1 MDNSKFIPRL
11 IFWETTKGCNL
22 KCLHCRAVP
31 EMMTSK
37 EDLSTEEGFKLI
49 DQIVEFSNP
58 ILVLSGGEPLYR
70 RDIFDLATYGINKGL
85 RLSLATNGTLI
96 DSKMADKI
104 RDTGF
109 ARVAISLDGGNAA
122 THDKFRAIPGSFKAA
137 LDGIKILIDRGVSAQ
152 INTTIAKHNYK
163 ELPEILDLALKLGV
177 DALHTFLLVPVG
189 CGVDIAEDQMVSADV
204 YEEILNWFYD
214 QSKLHPIDL
223 KATCAPHYFR
233 VRAERILSEKKAG
246 LKPTPFI
253 PHGTRLKAGHVD
265 KVTIPK
271 SAGAT
276 VKASTHGLSAM
287 TKGCLAGTGVCF
299 ISHKGE
305 VFPCGYLPAKAGDV
319 RKEQFKD
326 IWHFS
331 KVFGNL
337 RNPDLLKGKC
347 GICEFKHICLGCRA
361 RAYSATGDYLDEEPF
376 CSYNP
381 SDKNVER
388 GFSLADVASAHTEA
402 EGVMPEFS
410 LSWSGE
416 AKGIISKIPFF
427 IRKTVVKN
435 VEDYAKTNNIA
446 NITVDVVK
454 KIREMKGGEAR

>member
-1 MDNSKFIPRL
+1 
-11 IFWETTKGCNL
+11 
-22 KCLHCRAVP
+22 
-31 EMMTSK
+31 MMTSK

-122 THDKFRAIPGSFKAA
+122 THDKFRAIPGSFNKAVE
-137 LDGIKILIDRGVSAQ
+137 GIKNLIERGVSAQ

-233 VRAERILSEKKAG
+233 VRAERILKEKKAG

-271 SAGAT
+271 SGGT

-319 RKEQFKD
+319 RKEPFKD

-381 SDKNVER
+381 SGEQSKEEVE
-388 GFSLADVASAHTEA
+388 SSHTEA
-402 EGVMPEFS
+402 EGAMPEFS
-410 LSWSGE
+410 LSWNGD
-416 AKGIISKIPFF
+416 AKSIIAKIPFF

-454 KIREMKGGEAR
+454 KIRETQKPT

>member
-1 MDNSKFIPRL
+1 
-11 IFWETTKGCNL
+11 
-22 KCLHCRAVP
+22 
-31 EMMTSK
+31 MMTSK

-122 THDKFRAIPGSFKAA
+122 THDKFRAIPGSFNKAVE
-137 LDGIKILIDRGVSAQ
+137 GIKNLIERGVSAQ

-189 CGVDIAEDQMVSADV
+189 CGVDIAEDQMVSADT

-233 VRAERILSEKKAG
+233 VRAERILKEKKAG

-271 SAGAT
+271 SGGT

-319 RKEQFKD
+319 RKEPFKD

-381 SDKNVER
+381 SGEQSKEEVE
-388 GFSLADVASAHTEA
+388 SSHTEA
-402 EGVMPEFS
+402 EGAMPEFS
-410 LSWSGE
+410 LSWNGD
-416 AKGIISKIPFF
+416 AKSIIAKIPFF

-454 KIREMKGGEAR
+454 KIRETQKPT

>member
-1 MDNSKFIPRL
+1 
-11 IFWETTKGCNL
+11 
-22 KCLHCRAVP
+22 
-31 EMMTSK
+31 MMTSK

-122 THDKFRAIPGSFKAA
+122 THDKFRAIPGSFNKAVE
-137 LDGIKILIDRGVSAQ
+137 GIKNLIERGVSAQ

-271 SAGAT
+271 SGGT

-319 RKEQFKD
+319 RKEPFKD

-381 SDKNVER
+381 SGEQSKEEVE
-388 GFSLADVASAHTEA
+388 SSHTEA
-402 EGVMPEFS
+402 EGAMPEFS
-410 LSWSGE
+410 LSWNGD
-416 AKGIISKIPFF
+416 AKSIIAKIPFF

-454 KIREMKGGEAR
+454 KIRETQKPT

>member
-1 MDNSKFIPRL
+1 
-11 IFWETTKGCNL
+11 
-22 KCLHCRAVP
+22 
-31 EMMTSK
+31 MMTSK

-122 THDKFRAIPGSFKAA
+122 THDKFRAIPGSFNKAVE
-137 LDGIKILIDRGVSAQ
+137 GIKNLIERGVSAQ

-233 VRAERILSEKKAG
+233 VRAERILKEKKAG

-271 SAGAT
+271 SGGT

-319 RKEQFKD
+319 RKEPFKD

-381 SDKNVER
+381 SGEQSKEEVE
-388 GFSLADVASAHTEA
+388 SAHTEA
-402 EGVMPEFS
+402 EGAMPEFS
-410 LSWSGE
+410 LSWNGD
-416 AKGIISKIPFF
+416 AKSIIAKIPFF

-454 KIREMKGGEAR
+454 KIRETQKPT

>member
-70 RDIFDLATYGINKGL
+70 RDIFDLAAYGINKGL

-122 THDKFRAIPGSFKAA
+122 THDKFRAIPGSFNKAVE
-137 LDGIKILIDRGVSAQ
+137 GIKNLIERGVSAQ

-233 VRAERILSEKKAG
+233 VRAERILKEKKAG

-271 SAGAT
+271 SGGT

-319 RKEQFKD
+319 RKEPFKD

-381 SDKNVER
+381 SGEQSKEEVE
-388 GFSLADVASAHTEA
+388 SAHTEA
-402 EGVMPEFS
+402 EGAMPEFS
-410 LSWSGE
+410 LSWNGD
-416 AKGIISKIPFF
+416 AKSIIAKIPFF

-454 KIREMKGGEAR
+454 KIRETQKPT

>member
-1 MDNSKFIPRL
+1 
-11 IFWETTKGCNL
+11 
-22 KCLHCRAVP
+22 
-31 EMMTSK
+31 MMTSK

-122 THDKFRAIPGSFKAA
+122 THDKFRAIPGSFNKA
-137 LDGIKILIDRGVSAQ
+137 LDGIKNLIDRGVSAQ

-233 VRAERILSEKKAG
+233 VRAERILEEKKAG

-271 SAGAT
+271 SAGAA

-388 GFSLADVASAHTEA
+388 GFSLADVESAHTEA

-410 LSWSGE
+410 LSWSGD
-416 AKGIISKIPFF
+416 AKSIIGKIPFF

-435 VEDYAKTNNIA
+435 VEDYARTNNIA

>member
-122 THDKFRAIPGSFKAA
+122 THDKFRAIPGSFNKAVE
-137 LDGIKILIDRGVSAQ
+137 GIKNLIERGVSAQ

-233 VRAERILSEKKAG
+233 VRAERILKEKKAG

-271 SAGAT
+271 SGGT

-319 RKEQFKD
+319 RKEPFKD

-381 SDKNVER
+381 SGEQSKEEVE
-388 GFSLADVASAHTEA
+388 SAHTEA
-402 EGVMPEFS
+402 EGAMPEFS
-410 LSWSGE
+410 LSWNGD
-416 AKGIISKIPFF
+416 AKSIIAKIPFF

-454 KIREMKGGEAR
+454 KIRETQKPT

>member
-1 MDNSKFIPRL
+1 
-11 IFWETTKGCNL
+11 
-22 KCLHCRAVP
+22 
-31 EMMTSK
+31 
-37 EDLSTEEGFKLI
+37 
-49 DQIVEFSNP
+49 
-58 ILVLSGGEPLYR
+58 
-70 RDIFDLATYGINKGL
+70 
-85 RLSLATNGTLI
+85 
-96 DSKMADKI
+96 
-104 RDTGF
+104 
-109 ARVAISLDGGNAA
+109 
-122 THDKFRAIPGSFKAA
+122 THDKFRAIPGSFNKAVE
-137 LDGIKILIDRGVSAQ
+137 GIKNLIERGVSAQ

-233 VRAERILSEKKAG
+233 VRAERILKEKKAG

-271 SAGAT
+271 SGGT

-319 RKEQFKD
+319 RKEPFKD

-381 SDKNVER
+381 SGEQSKEEVE
-388 GFSLADVASAHTEA
+388 SSHTEA
-402 EGVMPEFS
+402 EGAMPEFS
-410 LSWSGE
+410 LSWNGD
-416 AKGIISKIPFF
+416 AKSIIAKIPFF

-454 KIREMKGGEAR
+454 KIRETQKPT